1 MNFDRTERGYALLT
15 VMFLGLLLAIAATA
29 ASLGSYTQGKRE
41 LEDEMI
47 WRGNQYVR
55 GIQLYY
61 RKNGRFPKDLEDLT
75 KYDPGQPRFLRKA
88 YKDPMNKEDGSWRL
102 IYMGPG
108 GQLLGSVMHTTISGI
123 AGAGQPAAPG
133 TFGALQQ
140 GPQGAPAP
148 PNSGANP
155 AGATPPPAQQNP
167 SGANAPGGDGTLGS
181 GDLMGG
187 NLVGVAS
194 KVKQASMKVFQDGH
208 TYFEWEFIWNPTA
221 GNGNGTVIPTGTQA
235 PGGAPNPGG
244 AGPNG
249 PRPPSP
255 PGMPGIPQ
263 NPNQ

>member
-1 MNFDRTERGYALLT
+1 MKLDRTERGYALLT

-29 ASLGSYTQGKRE
+29 ASLSSYTQGKRE
-41 LEDEMI
+41 LEEETI

-55 GIQLYY
+55 GIQLFY

-75 KYDPGQPRFLRKA
+75 KFDPGQPRFLRKA
-88 YKDPMNKEDGSWRL
+88 YRDPMNKEDGSWRL

-123 AGAGQPAAPG
+123 AAQPTPG
-133 TFGALQQ
+133 TLG
-140 GPQGAPAP
+140 GPQAAQAAQSATAP
-148 PNSGANP
+148 PNSGANS
-155 AGATPPPAQQNP
+155 GAAPPPAQNP
-167 SGANAPGGDGTLGS
+167 SGTNPPGGDGTLSS

-194 KVKQASMKVFQDGH
+194 KVKQASIKVFQDGH

-221 GNGNGTVIPTGTQA
+221 GNGNGTVIPAGAQA

-244 AGPNG
+244 RGPGG
-249 PRPPSP
+249 PQPPNP

>member
-1 MNFDRTERGYALLT
+1 MKLNRKERGYALLT
-15 VMFLGLLLAIAATA
+15 VMFLGLLLAIAATT
-29 ASLGSYTQGKRE
+29 ASLSSYTQGKRE

-123 AGAGQPAAPG
+123 AGQPTPGSLGGVQPGSPGAA
-133 TFGALQQ
+133 A
-140 GPQGAPAP
+140 AAAA
-148 PNSGANP
+148 GANP
-155 AGATPPPAQQNP
+155 GGAAPTPPTQQTP
-167 SGANAPGGDGTLGS
+167 SGANAPAGDGTVSS
-181 GDLMGG
+181 GDLIGG
-187 NLVGVAS
+187 NLVGIAS
-194 KVKQASMKVFQDGH
+194 KVKQSSIKVFQDGH

-221 GNGNGTVIPTGTQA
+221 GNGNGTVIPAGAQA

-244 AGPNG
+244 RGPG
-249 PRPPSP
+249 GLQPPNP
-255 PGMPGIPQ
+255 PGIPQ

>member
-1 MNFDRTERGYALLT
+1 MNLNRQERGYALLT

-29 ASLGSYTQGKRE
+29 ASLSSYTHGKRE

-123 AGAGQPAAPG
+123 AGQNAAPG

-140 GPQGAPAP
+140 GAPGP
-148 PNSGANP
+148 PATPSAGANP
-155 AGATPPPAQQNP
+155 AGATPPPPTQQTP
-167 SGANAPGGDGTLGS
+167 SAANAPGGDGTVNS

-221 GNGNGTVIPTGTQA
+221 ANGNGTVIPTGTQA

-244 AGPNG
+244 TGPNG
-249 PRPPSP
+249 PRPPNP
-255 PGMPGIPQ
+255 PGVPQ

>member
-1 MNFDRTERGYALLT
+1 MKLNRKERGYALLT

-123 AGAGQPAAPG
+123 AGQGPPGSLTGALPGSPGAAAAAAAAANPQAAAP
-133 TFGALQQ
+133 T
-140 GPQGAPAP
+140 
-148 PNSGANP
+148 
-155 AGATPPPAQQNP
+155 PAQQNP
-167 SGANAPGGDGTLGS
+167 PGTNAPGGDGTVNS

-221 GNGNGTVIPTGTQA
+221 ANGNGTVIPAGTQA

-249 PRPPSP
+249 PRPPNP
-255 PGMPGIPQ
+255 PGIPGIPQ